1 MITLVR
7 VSFFVCLIS
16 VAISNPC
23 QSSPCMN
30 GGKCFGN
37 ESSYICSCPDG
48 LSGHRC
54 EERITI
60 SKFIQVFFCC
70 CKSIELWSYV
80 QSGNK
85 WDELLEH
92 VMMIPESEA
101 RWCSTKTRDYCT
113 INSILSSITRQ
124 FLRVL
129 RILLIQFWTF
139 LLSILFPFL
148 VKLKSL
154 FENKCIHVEP

>member
-1 MITLVR
+1 MITLV
-7 VSFFVCLIS
+7 SFLVCLIP

-23 QSSPCMN
+23 QSYPCKN

-70 CKSIELWSYV
+70 CKSVELWSHV

-85 WDELLEH
+85 WDELVEH
-92 VMMIPESEA
+92 VMMIPDSEA
-101 RWCSTKTRDYCT
+101 R
-113 INSILSSITRQ
+113 
-124 FLRVL
+124 
-129 RILLIQFWTF
+129 
-139 LLSILFPFL
+139 
-148 VKLKSL
+148 
-154 FENKCIHVEP
+154 